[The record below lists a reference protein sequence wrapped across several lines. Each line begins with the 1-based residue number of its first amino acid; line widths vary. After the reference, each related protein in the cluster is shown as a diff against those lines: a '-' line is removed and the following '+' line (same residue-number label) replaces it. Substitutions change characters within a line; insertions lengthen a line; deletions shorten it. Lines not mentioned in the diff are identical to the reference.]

1 MTDPLR
7 RFSPWFYA
15 AAAYNLTWGTTNVL
29 APALLTRPLGLG
41 PHGLVAW
48 QAVGMLV
55 LVYAPGYWWAGR
67 RPSQH
72 AHLIAIAVLGK
83 TLGPIGFAWAAA
95 TGKLPLTFGLT
106 ILTNDLVWL
115 PAFACYLRAATRP
128 YGGPTTLLTASRRS
142 AASAHRRPCPA
153 AQIRLRNIR

>member
-1 MTDPLR
+1 MTRSPSTSPSAIPSSGRSSATPANSGCGGSMTDPLR

-72 AHLIAIAVLGK
+72 APLIAIAVLGK
-83 TLGPIGFAWAAA
+83 TLGPIGFPWAAA
-95 TGKLPLTFGLT
+95 TGKQRG
-106 ILTNDLVWL
+106 
-115 PAFACYLRAATRP
+115 RAAGTE
-128 YGGPTTLLTASRRS
+128 
-142 AASAHRRPCPA
+142 
-153 AQIRLRNIR
+153 